1 MNTPVLASARA
12 ESVSVDVET
21 GAALMER
28 KNPKPLS
35 QIDTD
40 AERIRSSIAR
50 LTSNSLEGLEGVASE
65 LQQLQSFLKS
75 EVEHVQGEIE
85 SALDGINII
94 IETIAPWKTS
104 TVPTTTPSSIARPIR
119 ADWLNPTR
127 VIARDGQ

>member
-1 MNTPVLASARA
+1 MSAPVLASARA
-12 ESVSVDVET
+12 GSLSAAVEA
-21 GAALMER
+21 GAALVEQ

-35 QIDTD
+35 PIETD

-50 LTSNSLEGLEGVASE
+50 LTSNSLEGLGGLASE

-85 SALDGINII
+85 SALAGINII
-94 IETIAPWKTS
+94 IETIAPWKTC
-104 TVPTTTPSSIARPIR
+104 TVPAAPSNIARPIR